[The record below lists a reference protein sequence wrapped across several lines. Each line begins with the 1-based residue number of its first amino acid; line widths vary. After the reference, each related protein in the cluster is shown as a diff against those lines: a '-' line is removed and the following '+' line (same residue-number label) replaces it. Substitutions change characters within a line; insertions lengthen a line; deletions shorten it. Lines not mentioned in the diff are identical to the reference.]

1 MNLFETAKN
10 HFVSQLP
17 FVLFCKPN
25 SLKIVGVFQQNNQ
38 LFELNDATESGF
50 ALVSFDGN
58 QRYYLPVSECNV
70 IVDRNSQ
77 TDFHLSKE
85 VTHSF
90 DENAKKMFENLVSNG
105 VQAIQNGQFQKV
117 VLSRKELISVP
128 NFDFISVFKQLVFN
142 YKTAFNYCFFH
153 PKIGLWMGATPEQF
167 IKIEGTT
174 LKTMALAGTQLFDND
189 LIWENKERDE
199 QQLVTDFITENLQ
212 LFSNQ
217 VEVSEPKTVQA
228 GKLAHLKTDISA
240 VIDKDKLGQI
250 IDKLHP
256 TPAVCGMPKEP
267 AKQFIIENEGY
278 NREFYTGFLG
288 EFNIDFTT
296 FKTENSDLFVNLRC
310 MKVEEEQATVFV
322 GCGITKDSIP
332 EKEFFETV
340 NKSVTIK
347 KSTI

>member
-1 MNLFETAKN
+1 MNPFETAKN
-10 HFVSQLP
+10 HFASQLP

-25 SLKIVGVFQQNNQ
+25 SLKIVGVFQQNDQ
-38 LFELNDATESGF
+38 LFELKEATESGF
-50 ALVSFDGN
+50 ALVSFDGK
-58 QRYYLPVSECNV
+58 QKYYLPVSECNV
-70 IVDRNSQ
+70 VVDKNSQ

-85 VTHSF
+85 VTASF

-105 VQAIQNGQFQKV
+105 VQAIKNNQFQKV
-117 VLSRKELISVP
+117 VLSRKEAILVP
-128 NFDFISVFKQLVFN
+128 DFDFLSVFKQLVFN

-167 IKIEGTT
+167 IKMEGTS
-174 LKTMALAGTQLFDND
+174 LKTVALAGTQLFDND
-189 LIWENKERDE
+189 LIWENKERNE
-199 QQLVTDFITENLQ
+199 QQVVTDFITQNLQ
-212 LFSNQ
+212 LFSHQ

-228 GKLAHLKTDISA
+228 GNLAHLKTDIAA
-240 VIDKDKLGQI
+240 VIDKDQLGQV

-288 EFNIDFTT
+288 ELNIDFTT

-310 MKVEEEQATVFV
+310 MKVEEELATVFV

-340 NKSVTIK
+340 NKSATIK
-347 KSTI
+347 KSII

>member
-1 MNLFETAKN
+1 MNVFETAKN
-10 HFVSQLP
+10 HFASQLP

-25 SLKIVGVFQQNNQ
+25 SHKIVGVFQQNDQ

-50 ALVSFDGN
+50 VFVSFDGK

-70 IVDRNSQ
+70 VVNQNNQ

-85 VTHSF
+85 VIASF
-90 DENAKKMFENLVSNG
+90 DEKAKNSFENLVANG
-105 VQAIQNGQFQKV
+105 IQSIQNNQFQKV

-128 NFDFISVFKQLVFN
+128 NIDVVSVFKQLIFN
-142 YKTAFNYCFFH
+142 YKTAFNYCFYH
-153 PKIGLWMGATPEQF
+153 PKTGLWIGATPEQF

-174 LKTMALAGTQLFDND
+174 LKTVALAGTQLFDND
-189 LIWENKERDE
+189 LMWQNKEREE
-199 QQLVTDFITENLQ
+199 QQLVTDFITQNLQ

-217 VEVSEPKTVQA
+217 VAVSEPKTVQA
-228 GKLAHLKTDISA
+228 GNLAHLKTDILA
-240 VIDKDKLGQI
+240 VIDKVNLGQI

-267 AKQFIIENEGY
+267 AMQFIFENEGY

-288 EFNIDFTT
+288 ELNIDFTSY
-296 FKTENSDLFVNLRC
+296 KTENSDLFVNLRC

-332 EKEFFETV
+332 ENEFFETV
-340 NKSVTIK
+340 NKSITIK
-347 KSTI
+347 KSIV